1 MSNLSRIKETEKML
15 KTLGTVDDST
25 ELVSENY
32 RNKILRVYDLYENKY
47 NDVSDDTLCV
57 YVYFNGTYVV
67 TNEDLSYVVYS
78 IEDRNL
84 LEKLFSKT
92 SFEIKVDENKSSD
105 RKYLAYIDVSASA
118 NDLSEVKELIIKY
131 RACNDIFLSDK
142 VESIIGDDG
151 KIYLDRSN

>member
-131 RACNDIFLSDK
+131 RACNDIF
-142 VESIIGDDG
+142 
-151 KIYLDRSN
+151 YLTRWNQL

>member
-25 ELVSENY
+25 ELVFENY
-32 RNKILRVYDLYENKY
+32 RNKILRAYDLYENKY

-67 TNEDLSYVVYS
+67 TNEDLAYVVYS

-84 LEKLFSKT
+84 LE
-92 SFEIKVDENKSSD
+92 
-105 RKYLAYIDVSASA
+105 

>member
-1 MSNLSRIKETEKML
+1 M
-15 KTLGTVDDST
+15 
-25 ELVSENY
+25 
-32 RNKILRVYDLYENKY
+32 
-47 NDVSDDTLCV
+47 
-57 YVYFNGTYVV
+57 
-67 TNEDLSYVVYS
+67 
-78 IEDRNL
+78 
-84 LEKLFSKT
+84 FSKT